1 MNRTIIFLAAVA
13 LTGCSVMPAADLPG
27 HTVYEAAVG
36 ANVTKAM
43 PWSRNLQGG
52 FAGPDDTMRF
62 TIRREN
68 GNGRTFVSFSHISH
82 LSSGWPVNN
91 ERTEDWLD
99 IVEFG
104 VRFDSREW

>member
-1 MNRTIIFLAAVA
+1 MKTALALACLM
-13 LTGCSVMPAADLPG
+13 LTGCSILPNGERPG
-27 HTVYEAAVG
+27 HTIYEAAAG

-52 FAGPDDTMRF
+52 FAGPDDTLRF
-62 TIRREN
+62 TIRREH
-68 GNGRTFVSFSHISH
+68 GNGRTFVSYSHISH
-82 LSSGWPVNN
+82 FSSGWPVND

-99 IVEFG
+99 VVEFG